1 MCIHLSVFIVR
12 TAWINKYENKWNTS
26 PNVFP
31 ASQWPISA
39 ADLWYF
45 VLNYFPSCLLP
56 QLRLSLPR
64 WVTFSGWQR
73 PFYVGWRETPGRTR
87 VCSARVMAGKVSNT
101 LGWST
106 ATSTCPAL
114 RYSPGTFLNVLES
127 NVRCET
133 SFWTINSSHQWLW
146 LNQKVFPS
154 NPVRKTLF
162 QSPSKACCLSEAG
175 KNVLLS
181 HAAGDPGAG
190 GGCFPQTTCRVQL
203 LV

>member
-87 VCSARVMAGKVSNT
+87 VCLARVMAGKVSST

-114 RYSPGTFLNVLES
+114 RYSPETFLKVLES
-127 NVRCET
+127 NVRWKNI
-133 SFWTINSSHQWLW
+133 FLNYQQFSSVTVTKPEGLS
-146 LNQKVFPS
+146 LEPGKEDTFPKS
-154 NPVRKTLF
+154 I
-162 QSPSKACCLSEAG
+162 QSL
-175 KNVLLS
+175 
-181 HAAGDPGAG
+181 
-190 GGCFPQTTCRVQL
+190 L
-203 LV
+203 LVGSR